1 MRLSRFV
8 VIFKAITS

>member
-8 VIFKAITS
+8 PPKL